1 MISLKSL
8 GIEYKAGSVIGLSA
22 LVLSLLIGL
31 LSGNEFL
38 YSVGR
43 AFFFGVLF
51 ALMGFGGVLLLKKY
65 VPEVLQITEIDAGM
79 KPVDTSENVEVVADS
94 AAVSGTGGFVSS
106 APVNEPEKSEETA
119 GAVPGQKGGV
129 SQFEPLGEYYK
140 KESASDA
147 LSSDDLG
154 EAAKLG
160 KHVLKEKKIDFEPKI
175 MASAIRT
182 MMSKDQ

>member
-65 VPEVLQITEIDAGM
+65 VPEVLQLAESDSAM
-79 KPVDTSENVEVVADS
+79 KPVDTSENVEVVADN
-94 AAVSGTGGFVSS
+94 AAASGTGGFVSS
-106 APVNEPEKSEETA
+106 APVNEPAKVEETA
-119 GAVPGQKGGV
+119 DTVPGQKGNAP
-129 SQFEPLGEYYK
+129 QFEPLGAYYK
-140 KESASDA
+140 KETASDA

-154 EAAKLG
+154 ETAKMG
-160 KHVLKEKKIDFEPKI
+160 
-175 MASAIRT
+175 
-182 MMSKDQ
+182 

>member
-51 ALMGFGGVLLLKKY
+51 ALMGFGGVFLLKKY
-65 VPEVLQITEIDAGM
+65 VPEVLQIAEIGSAV
-79 KPVDTSENVEVVADS
+79 KPVDTSENVEVVADN
-94 AAVSGTGGFVSS
+94 AAVSGTSGFVSS
-106 APVNEPEKSEETA
+106 APVNESEKSEEMADT
-119 GAVPGQKGGV
+119 VPGQKGSV
-129 SQFEPLGEYYK
+129 PQFEPLGEYFK
-140 KESASDA
+140 KDSASDA

-154 EAAKLG
+154 EASKMG
-160 KHVLKEKKIDFEPKI
+160 KHLLKEKKIDFEPKI

>member
-8 GIEYKAGSVIGLSA
+8 GIEYKAGAVIGLSA
-22 LVLSLLIGL
+22 VVLSLLIGL

-38 YSVGR
+38 YAIGR

-65 VPEVLQITEIDAGM
+65 VPEVLQITDVDSAL
-79 KPVDTSENVEVVADS
+79 KPVETSESVEVVADN
-94 AAVSGTGGFVSS
+94 AALTGSDRFVAS
-106 APVNEPEKSEETA
+106 APANESGKSDVTED
-119 GAVPGQKGGV
+119 VSPGQKG
-129 SQFEPLGEYYK
+129 SAPQFEPLGEYYR
-140 KESASDA
+140 KESASGA

-154 EAAKLG
+154 ETSKMG
-160 KHVLKEKKIDFEPKI
+160 KHILEEKKMNFEPKI